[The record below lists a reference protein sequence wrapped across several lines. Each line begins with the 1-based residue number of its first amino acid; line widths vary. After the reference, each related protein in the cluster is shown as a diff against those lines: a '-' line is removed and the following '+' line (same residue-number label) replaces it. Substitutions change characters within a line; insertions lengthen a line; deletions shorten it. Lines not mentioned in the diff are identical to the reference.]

1 MLVSR
6 QQNNAFTMHS
16 NVLFMLR
23 KIDATMPL
31 CSGGIRVFAALH
43 RAFCVPQSR
52 VLFYLNL
59 LLIHLFINQFNS
71 L

>member
-1 MLVSR
+1 
-6 QQNNAFTMHS
+6 MHS

-31 CSGGIRVFAALH
+31 CSGGIRVFAALR
-43 RAFCVPQSR
+43 RAFRVTQSR
-52 VLFYLNL
+52 VLFCLNNL